1 MGGVILCITIVALVI
16 ILCCKWKKKR
26 QKKYDIT
33 KDYQIPRTHSENKVN
48 KNSSAKQN
56 DKFKKLVDL
65 HC

>member
-33 KDYQIPRTHSENKVN
+33 KDYQITHSENRVN